1 MSHAF
6 EWDLV
11 SYYRYLLVKN
21 PTSVFT
27 FGIFKILQNTAT
39 DYSDEESVNIYIIF
53 FKTDA
58 IKLYSQWW

>member
-1 MSHAF
+1 MSHAI

-58 IKLYSQWW
+58 I

>member
-6 EWDLV
+6 EWDLF
-11 SYYRYLLVKN
+11 SYYRYLLVKK
-21 PTSVFT
+21 PTPVFT

>member
-6 EWDLV
+6 EWDLF

>member
-6 EWDLV
+6 EWDLF
-11 SYYRYLLVKN
+11 SYYRYLLVKKT
-21 PTSVFT
+21 TSVFT

-39 DYSDEESVNIYIIF
+39 DCSDEESVNIYIIF

>member
-11 SYYRYLLVKN
+11 SYYRYLLVKK